1 MICLFYFYFLNERA
15 TLAYRAYVNYQLV
28 DQPCYVSR
36 ALQIIGPLYE
46 IGWRSMFLVSYRWCY
61 K

>member
-15 TLAYRAYVNYQLV
+15 TLANRAYVNYQLV

-46 IGWRSMFLVSYRWCY
+46 IG
-61 K
+61 